1 MPIPHPNPHER
12 NPMRTPPVPL
22 LLALCLPVLSA
33 AVLRAQAPEM
43 GTVTGD
49 RVNIRGRPLPTAEIC
64 VQTRKGNLVEVYE
77 RRLVQ
82 TVGTNTEMWVRVG
95 LPASATVWLQSSFL
109 DDKGAVTA
117 RVNGRAG
124 PSLMWPVV
132 HVFSKGD
139 AVSVRTNS
147 AEWAGITPPP
157 GASGWMAGRF
167 ITNSTLN
174 IPTAPAA
181 QSPP

>member
-1 MPIPHPNPHER
+1 MNP
-12 NPMRTPPVPL
+12 PP
-22 LLALCLPVLSA
+22 LALSLLVPCLA
-33 AVLRAQAPEM
+33 ALWAPALRAQAPEM

-64 VQTRKGNLVEVYE
+64 VQTRKGDLVEIYE

-82 TVGTNTEMWVRVG
+82 TAGTNTEMWVRVG
-95 LPASATVWLQSSFL
+95 LPSSATVWVQSSFL
-109 DDKGAVTA
+109 DGQGTVTA

-139 AVSVRTNS
+139 AVSVRTNV
-147 AEWAGITPPP
+147 AEWAGITPPR

-167 ITNSTLN
+167 ITNATLN

-181 QSPP
+181 QPPP

>member
-1 MPIPHPNPHER
+1 
-12 NPMRTPPVPL
+12 
-22 LLALCLPVLSA
+22 
-33 AVLRAQAPEM
+33 M
-43 GTVTGD
+43 GTVTAD

-64 VQTRKGNLVEVYE
+64 AQTRKGDLAEIYE
-77 RRLVQ
+77 RRLIQ

-95 LPASATVWLQSSFL
+95 LPPSATVWLQSSFL
-109 DDKGAVTA
+109 DEKNVVTA

-124 PSLMWPVV
+124 PSLMWPVI

-139 AVSVRTNS
+139 TVAVRTNS
-147 AEWAGITPPP
+147 AEWAGISPPR

-181 QSPP
+181 QSLP

>member
-1 MPIPHPNPHER
+1 
-12 NPMRTPPVPL
+12 MRTPPVPL

-33 AVLRAQAPEM
+33 AGLRAQAPEM

-64 VQTRKGNLVEVYE
+64 VQTRKGDLVEVYE
-77 RRLVQ
+77 CRLIQ
-82 TVGTNTEMWVRVG
+82 TVGTNAEMWVRVG
-95 LPASATVWLQSSFL
+95 LPASATVWLQSSFV

-139 AVSVRTNS
+139 AVAVRTNS
-147 AEWAGITPPP
+147 AEWAGITPPH
-157 GASGWMAGRF
+157 GASGWIAGRF

>member
-1 MPIPHPNPHER
+1 MKTHPS
-12 NPMRTPPVPL
+12 PL
-22 LLALCLPVLSA
+22 LLALFLPVLSA
-33 AVLRAQAPEM
+33 GALRAQAPEM
-43 GTVTGD
+43 GTVTAD

-64 VQTRKGNLVEVYE
+64 VQTRKGDLVEVYE

-82 TVGTNTEMWVRVG
+82 TVGTNAEMWVRVG

-109 DDKGAVTA
+109 DEKGTVTA

-132 HVFSKGD
+132 HVFARGD
-139 AVSVRTNS
+139 AVAVRTNA
-147 AEWAGITPPP
+147 AEWAGVTPPR

-167 ITNSTLN
+167 ITNATLN

-181 QSPP
+181 QPPP